1 MAGRGWTKGPP
12 PEPTGGKARPRP
24 SERGKTPPG
33 PPVNAKRASAG
44 DPTKTKATAG
54 ATGAPA
60 GARRKAPPSPE
71 AMERARA
78 LLNPPK
84 APWYPLPLA
93 EAAIVIGMIAMLVS
107 VALKNAVGASAGF
120 TLIILGT
127 AEFSWREHR
136 HGYRSH
142 AAVLGGI
149 IALIVGI
156 VAWRGLGVTRGVC
169 IAIAVI
175 VFLMALGMLDRT
187 YVPAR
192 QRTAAAAAGDDAAEE
207 PGK

>member
-1 MAGRGWTKGPP
+1 MAGRGWAKSPP

-24 SERGKTPPG
+24 SERAKGVQPTPAERP
-33 PPVNAKRASAG
+33 ATKASASTQ
-44 DPTKTKATAG
+44 PTTA
-54 ATGAPA
+54 
-60 GARRKAPPSPE
+60 ARRKKAPPSPE

-84 APWYPLPLA
+84 APWHPLPLA
-93 EAAIVIGMIAMLVS
+93 EAAIVIGMVAMLVS

-127 AEFSWREHR
+127 GEFSWREHR

-142 AAVLGGI
+142 ASILGGI

-156 VAWRGLGVTRGVC
+156 VAWRLLGVTRSVC
-169 IAIAVI
+169 IGIAVV

-192 QRTAAAAAGDDAAEE
+192 QRGSAPDAEPPSGD
-207 PGK
+207 